1 MNIYPSILTDEL
13 DLVID
18 QVEICKESSMVRTV
32 QLDILD
38 GMYADNITVYPSDL
52 SVVDFGNL
60 TIDFHL
66 MTQEPMDFVHE
77 IQDSKDFLPVRAVL
91 GQIEQM
97 SSQLDFLEEVKKNG
111 WIAGLSLNLH
121 TPLESIEDD
130 AWEHLDVIQI
140 MGVQAGFQSQQ
151 FNPVCLEIV
160 SELNDIIEEKD
171 LNIEI
176 IVDGGVKMEN
186 IEEIDEFGVDGAS
199 VGSALWKA
207 ENFDDTYQD
216 FLDI

>member
-32 QLDILD
+32 QIDILD

-77 IQDSKDFLPVRAVL
+77 IRDSKDFLPVRAII

-97 SSQLDFLEEVKKNG
+97 SSQVDFLEEVKKNG
-111 WIAGLSLNLH
+111 WMAGLSLNLH
-121 TPLESIEDD
+121 TPLESIEEDS
-130 AWEHLDVIQI
+130 WERLDVIQI
-140 MGVQAGFQSQQ
+140 MGIKAGFQGQQ
-151 FNPVCLEIV
+151 FNPACLEIV

-207 ENFDDTYQD
+207 ESFDDTYQD
-216 FLDI
+216 FIDI